1 MLSNLL
7 VLIAE
12 LVRWTPG
19 GRLPAVHQCCQKRGR
34 CFPSGSSLNINGLPY
49 WGVVLSTPQE
59 GPHGRAA
66 IRAALPQGEK
76 LDRRPRPPIAEEPSN
91 PAKPSRTCGQTSR
104 GGAECRPAHQMHTS
118 RRCLVSSYLRS
129 VVTWGERQTHRECV
143 RRVSNSS
150 RTYIS
155 IYMANIWWPWRRLS
169 GGKGEE
175 LEALRAL
182 SVGARRML

>member
-104 GGAECRPAHQMHTS
+104 GGAQCRPAHQMHTS
-118 RRCLVSSYLRS
+118 RVEPGVGPTKEAAFCHILLLNASICA
-129 VVTWGERQTHRECV
+129 TEGEQ
-143 RRVSNSS
+143 
-150 RTYIS
+150 
-155 IYMANIWWPWRRLS
+155 
-169 GGKGEE
+169 
-175 LEALRAL
+175 
-182 SVGARRML
+182 

>member
-12 LVRWTPG
+12 LVRWTLG

-59 GPHGRAA
+59 GPHGLAA

-76 LDRRPRPPIAEEPSN
+76 LDRRPRPPIAEEPPK
-91 PAKPSRTCGQTSR
+91 PAKPPKTSVR
-104 GGAECRPAHQMHTS
+104 AFHLFGFLEITYSSSSVFCAVLFTFQVVAVHLPCAPMKENWTRITS
-118 RRCLVSSYLRS
+118 F
-129 VVTWGERQTHRECV
+129 
-143 RRVSNSS
+143 
-150 RTYIS
+150 
-155 IYMANIWWPWRRLS
+155 
-169 GGKGEE
+169 
-175 LEALRAL
+175 
-182 SVGARRML
+182 